1 MLKNFDNLNGNI
13 FSNTFRVLSITDFLL
28 LRQFYQDLYILTPA
42 LLSFVVGDDVY
53 KRKHSISLP

>member
-53 KRKHSISLP
+53 KLKHSISLP